1 MEPPD
6 TPESM
11 LARSRR
17 ALSEVVHRQVRGSRD
32 DRVVRGV
39 AALSPPT
46 TSMLDIGAS
55 DGRIAARVARELGA
69 EHVQGVDVERQPD
82 PAIEVS
88 TYNGRELPFADETF
102 DLVTIVD
109 VLHHA
114 DEPEAVI
121 REALR
126 VLRPVGRVVI
136 KDHLRTSRWSSWVL
150 LAMDNSSNFSVH
162 ELANGRYFSTIEWVN
177 LIASAG
183 GHIEE
188 MIAPFPVHDLPWRL
202 IARSEYQVLFR
213 VSREAAPNGSVG
225 SPSAGV

>member
-1 MEPPD
+1 M
-6 TPESM
+6 
-11 LARSRR
+11 
-17 ALSEVVHRQVRGSRD
+17 RGSRD

-39 AALSPPT
+39 AALAPPT

-82 PAIEVS
+82 PTIEVS

-114 DEPEAVI
+114 DDPEASSASAP
-121 REALR
+121 RA
-126 VLRPVGRVVI
+126 PAHGRVVI

-162 ELANGRYFSTIEWVN
+162 ELANGRYLSTIEWVN
-177 LIASAG
+177 LIAASG

-188 MIAPFPVHDLPWRL
+188 MIAPFPVHELPWRL
-202 IARSEYQVLFR
+202 V
-213 VSREAAPNGSVG
+213 
-225 SPSAGV
+225 AGVSTRSCSGSAEKPHRTDPLALRVLEREGRPVVAPPLRACTHLQEVPVR